1 MKSSDDLFFVI
12 LMYFTEMVPLL
23 VVCVCVC
30 VGGGGGGGGGGGPSE
45 VHISIPY
52 GNLIQGVCVFGV

>member
-1 MKSSDDLFFVI
+1 MKSSDDFFVI
-12 LMYFTEMVPLL
+12 DVFYRDGPIAS
-23 VVCVCVC
+23 CVCVC
-30 VGGGGGGGGGGGPSE
+30 GGGGGGPSE